1 MAVKECTGCRVLV
14 WDKDPKAVEKALSS
28 GAADCGDGDL
38 SECGLIFLAL
48 YPGAAAEYLEEHI
61 GQVRPGAVVTDL
73 CGIKRFV
80 CARLAPLCR
89 GRGVHFISAHPMAGR
104 ETSGFD
110 SALPTLYRGASV
122 VLALDGEEDGKTV
135 EALEGF
141 FYALGF
147 GRVVRSD
154 PDTHDEII
162 AYTSQLAHILSSA
175 YIQNPLATRFS
186 GFTGGSFQDLTR
198 VSRLNCSMWGELF
211 ERNRDKLCD
220 QLDLLIEKLIDYK
233 KALRDG
239 DREELFR
246 LMETGTEIKNRLLS
260 ELKNPE

>member
-48 YPGAAAEYLEEHI
+48 YPGAVAEYLEEHI

-122 VLALDGEEDGKTV
+122 VLALDGEEDGKAV

-141 FYALGF
+141 FYTLGF

-162 AYTSQLAHILSSA
+162 AYTSQLAHIASSA
-175 YIQNPLATRFS
+175 YVKSPEAQKRRGFS
-186 GFTGGSFQDLTR
+186 AGSFRDMTR
-198 VSRLNCSMWGELF
+198 VARLDEKMWTELF
-211 ERNRDKLCD
+211 LDNADHLTEELGILIGHLNEYLAALESRDAD
-220 QLDLLIEKLIDYK
+220 
-233 KALRDG
+233 ALRA
-239 DREELFR
+239 
-246 LMETGTEIKNRLLS
+246 LLPEGR
-260 ELKNPE
+260 ELKATAGGN